1 MFYRK
6 GKIPPLF
13 LHATPR
19 PSAGLRLGTERGYQ
33 LSVSSTAACDSL
45 QVGRPRVL
53 KRRLRLKLVF
63 RVWNWSKFGV
73 LETKRRTS
81 PNRAFAL
88 QLRTAT
94 TASHPVVIT
103 ARKIEARSW
112 WDSWGCR
119 IRQAAVLG
127 RQNRLTRC
135 FRELAKW
142 IHTSFRSRE
151 PINSAMATYRWNM
164 AFTKHFVVFRRIV

>member
-1 MFYRK
+1 MNGRYLKRKQNKDAMFYFNVGWLK
-6 GKIPPLF
+6 VTEGLF
-13 LHATPR
+13 YYSP
-19 PSAGLRLGTERGYQ
+19 Q
-33 LSVSSTAACDSL
+33 VAACDSL